1 MKRRSSRV
9 IAAAL
14 CAAVFGGLAGAGAAD
29 PGAQSGAGALI
40 AATVD
45 EVLVILNDPKLDRK
59 ARLARLEAIAHERFD
74 FTTMSQ
80 LVVARY
86 WKTFTPQQQGSFVEE
101 FKTFLSRSYGDRI
114 DRYTNEKVEIVGE
127 APAPAGDR
135 KVMTRIVGGEYGGA
149 EVEYRLREK
158 NGTWRV
164 IDVKVEGISL
174 VLNYRDQFSSVLSR
188 DGADGL
194 LERLRAKNGEPVP
207 AAAPGSAPPRI

>member
-1 MKRRSSRV
+1 MKRRSSHV
-9 IAAAL
+9 IRAALVAAAL
-14 CAAVFGGLAGAGAAD
+14 VGLAGAGQAD
-29 PGAQSGAGALI
+29 PGAPSGARALI
-40 AATVD
+40 ATTVD
-45 EVLVILNDPKLDRK
+45 DVLVILNDPKLDRK
-59 ARLARLEAIAHERFD
+59 ARLTRLEAIAHERFD
-74 FTTMSQ
+74 FVTMSQ

-86 WKTFTPQQQGSFVEE
+86 WKTFTPEQQTSFVEE
-101 FKTFLSRSYGDRI
+101 FKTFLARSYGDRI

-135 KVMTRIVGGEYGGA
+135 TVMTQIVGGEYGGA

-158 NGTWRV
+158 SGVWRV

-188 DGADGL
+188 DGAEGL
-194 LERLRAKNGEPVP
+194 LGRLRKKNTEPVP